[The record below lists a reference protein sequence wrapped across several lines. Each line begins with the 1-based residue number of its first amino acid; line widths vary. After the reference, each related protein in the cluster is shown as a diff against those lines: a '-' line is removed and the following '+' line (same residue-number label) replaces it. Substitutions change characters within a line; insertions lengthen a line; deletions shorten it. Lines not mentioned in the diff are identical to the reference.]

1 MTFREFN
8 LTILKDAIL
17 GTLLPLEL
25 RRTFPWFS
33 LEGETLCMSF
43 AGFRIA
49 PARNAVKAFPP
60 AYYLKITYPGCLL
73 LSYEKLSASEDI
85 TGGLMTPRAP
95 EEIRRLTELCDHIL
109 ELCDRGSD
117 GLEPA
122 VSEYNALLRTVLE
135 PGQLAVLE
143 RFGNR

>member
-8 LTILKDAIL
+8 LTIMKDAIL

-43 AGFRIA
+43 AGFRTA
-49 PARNAVKAFPP
+49 LAQGAVKSFPP
-60 AYYLKITYPGCLL
+60 AYYLRITYPKRAL
-73 LSYEKLSASEDI
+73 LSYEKLSAGE
-85 TGGLMTPRAP
+85 GAAGELMTPRAP
-95 EEIRRLTELCDHIL
+95 EEIKRLMELCDHVL
-109 ELCDRGSD
+109 ELCDEKSD
-117 GLEPA
+117 GLESA

>member
-25 RRTFPWFS
+25 RRTFPLFS
-33 LEGETLCMSF
+33 LEGETLCASF

-49 PARNAVKAFPP
+49 SAQNAVRVFPP
-60 AYYLKITYPGCLL
+60 AYYLKITYPKRVL
-73 LSYEKLSASEDI
+73 LSYEKLPVSKDT
-85 TGGLMTPRAP
+85 TGELMTPRSP
-95 EEIRRLTELCDHIL
+95 KEIKRLTELCDHIL
-109 ELCDRGSD
+109 ELRDKGSD
-117 GLEPA
+117 GLEQA

-143 RFGNR
+143 RFGNP